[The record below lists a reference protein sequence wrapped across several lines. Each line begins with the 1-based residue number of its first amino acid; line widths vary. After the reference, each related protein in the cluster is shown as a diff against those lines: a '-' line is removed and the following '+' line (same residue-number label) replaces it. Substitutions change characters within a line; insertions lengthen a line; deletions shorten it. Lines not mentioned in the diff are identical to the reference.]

1 MPVPDIV
8 GKSWDDFL
16 KDFKKDWEPG
26 QHVAIVAPTGQGK
39 TTVLVSLLNECRS
52 YVLGFDPKGGDD
64 TLAKTGYPRLT
75 QWPPPSRD
83 YDKMAG
89 RASPEWRDVWRWLT
103 RQPPRTVDRQPVK
116 YLVGPKTRR
125 RRDRPS
131 LIAMQERALEGAW
144 DDGGWTVA
152 IDELQI
158 AADKMGQKDS
168 IDELLIAARTRKVS
182 VVSLFQRPANVPR
195 AAYEMASHIF
205 LGLTL
210 DVDTINRLSEIVGR
224 PKYEIRGA
232 VNGLASADYSWL
244 IVPNNP
250 RRPILLTLP
259 REPDVQPKS
268 NSRNRS
274 ETAVTSPVVGSA
286 G

>member
-1 MPVPDIV
+1 VPVPEIV

-16 KDFKKDWEPG
+16 TDFRGLWKPG
-26 QHVAIVAPTGQGK
+26 EHVAIVAPTGQGK
-39 TTVLVSLLNECRS
+39 TTVLVTLLQECRNF
-52 YVLGFDPKGGDD
+52 VLGFDPKGGDD

-75 QWPPPSRD
+75 QWPPPSKD
-83 YDKMAG
+83 YDKMAK
-89 RASPEWRDVWRWLT
+89 RE
-103 RQPPRTVDRQPVK
+103 PVK

-210 DVDTINRLSEIVGR
+210 DVDTINRLAEIVGR
-224 PKYEIRGA
+224 PRYEIRGA
-232 VNGLASADYSWL
+232 VGGLAKIDYSWL
-244 IVPNNP
+244 VVPNNP
-250 RRPILLTLP
+250 RRPMVLTLP
-259 REPDVQPKS
+259 HEAQTPAKPRPGD
-268 NSRNRS
+268 R
-274 ETAVTSPVVGSA
+274 AVLASPAQGPVA
-286 G
+286 